1 MIRDPKQIATLASP
15 LRIMLVDTL
24 EAIGPCSIADLARA
38 AGLTPDALYYHLR
51 MLEKRGL
58 IARKANIVSTSRS
71 LALAYDAN
79 DKRNVDAVTRVA
91 GSILRGALR
100 MFRKAFKPGVRTS
113 GKRREL
119 WAAQRTVRLSPREL
133 ETVNRLLNELLDTF
147 GSARESRSDDRLYA
161 ITFVLAPQE

>member
-1 MIRDPKQIATLASP
+1 MIRDAKQIATLASP

-24 EAIGPCSIADLARA
+24 EAIGPCSIADLGRA
-38 AGLTPDALYYHLR
+38 VGVTPDALYYHLR

-58 IARKANIVSTSRS
+58 IARKANIVRTSRS

-79 DKRNVDAVTRVA
+79 DKRNVNAVTRVA
-91 GSILRGALR
+91 GSMLRGALR

-147 GSARESRSDDRLYA
+147 GSARETQSDDRLYS